1 MGVSLTSQKVW
12 RELKVLGER
21 LLYIP
26 FHAVAPV
33 AQRMYDRWYF
43 PRLKQHIATQFE
55 TAEKIAIFL
64 CYTVKSVPVRAFA
77 TVDRLRRSGF
87 EVLVVANGGLSSLE
101 LKRFNE
107 LGVSSL
113 RRPNW
118 GYDFG
123 GYRDGLRL
131 LSVLNCSPS
140 ELILM
145 NDSIEYPVLSKDQLI
160 EAMRNHGSDFVGA
173 VHAKPVNPN
182 GNEDYG
188 VIFSFLLWASS
199 STLRSPAWQDFWA
212 RYVMTGSKYA
222 TVRRGERALTRAMM
236 RGGLRCGGVYTRDA
250 FLRVVDGLPADEL
263 RVAIEHG
270 VYVDDE
276 IFLRRASQLLA
287 QPVEGDEWRG
297 RAVNF
302 IQDVVAKRNFLYSF
316 PYITHGALDVPFV
329 KRSGATMQVA
339 AYQSFLWL
347 VKNGYLLKG
356 LLDSVHDGDSERSST
371 DVLDLKRRPFLCK

>member
-55 TAEKIAIFL
+55 MAEKIAIFL
-64 CYTVKSVPVRAFA
+64 CYTVKGVPVRAFA

-199 STLRSPAWQDFWA
+199 NTLRSPAWQDFWA

-276 IFLRRASQLLA
+276 IFLRRASQLIAL
-287 QPVEGDEWRG
+287 PVEGDEWRG

-316 PYITHGALDVPFV
+316 PYITHGALGVPFV
-329 KRSGATMQVA
+329 KRSGAA
-339 AYQSFLWL
+339 AQRAAHRIFMDLTSA
-347 VKNGYLLKG
+347 G
-356 LLDSVHDGDSERSST
+356 LLPRDQLDSGLFTASLTQEGSE
-371 DVLDLKRRPFLCK
+371 

>member
-1 MGVSLTSQKVW
+1 
-12 RELKVLGER
+12 
-21 LLYIP
+21 
-26 FHAVAPV
+26 
-33 AQRMYDRWYF
+33 
-43 PRLKQHIATQFE
+43 
-55 TAEKIAIFL
+55 
-64 CYTVKSVPVRAFA
+64 
-77 TVDRLRRSGF
+77 
-87 EVLVVANGGLSSLE
+87 
-101 LKRFNE
+101 
-107 LGVSSL
+107 
-113 RRPNW
+113 
-118 GYDFG
+118 
-123 GYRDGLRL
+123 
-131 LSVLNCSPS
+131 
-140 ELILM
+140 
-145 NDSIEYPVLSKDQLI
+145 
-160 EAMRNHGSDFVGA
+160 
-173 VHAKPVNPN
+173 
-182 GNEDYG
+182 
-188 VIFSFLLWASS
+188 
-199 STLRSPAWQDFWA
+199 
-212 RYVMTGSKYA
+212 
-222 TVRRGERALTRAMM
+222 M

-316 PYITHGALDVPFV
+316 PYITHGALGVPFV